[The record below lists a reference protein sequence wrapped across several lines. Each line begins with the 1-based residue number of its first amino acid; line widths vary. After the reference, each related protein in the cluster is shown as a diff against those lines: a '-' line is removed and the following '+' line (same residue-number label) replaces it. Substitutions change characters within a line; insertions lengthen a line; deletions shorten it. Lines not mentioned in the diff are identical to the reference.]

1 MFSDMTSHHISHLY
15 IGRQVI
21 VTERNVTRNFRML
34 CHVGVYD
41 RGQSDAM
48 NLLDTQAYACH

>member
-1 MFSDMTSHHISHLY
+1 MFSDMNSRHISHLY

-21 VTERNVTRNFRML
+21 VTEPNVTRNFRTL

-48 NLLDTQAYACH
+48 KLWDTQVYAGH

>member
-21 VTERNVTRNFRML
+21 VTEPNATRNFRML
-34 CHVGVYD
+34 RHVGVWD

-48 NLLDTQAYACH
+48 NLSDTRAYACH

>member
-1 MFSDMTSHHISHLY
+1 MNSRHISHLY

-21 VTERNVTRNFRML
+21 VTEPNVTRNFRTL

-48 NLLDTQAYACH
+48 KLWDTQVYAGH